1 MINIDKDYLITVDL
15 KNTKVKSDKTIFFYN
30 TDLNICNIFIKLI
43 CSDKDKTIPDD
54 LIVEL
59 AVLKP
64 ETNEFKPLD
73 ATLISKEDLLYQV
86 DLTTDYFDIVGKYS
100 CEIRVS
106 GTIENELKC
115 FTSEEFDYVVKP
127 NITAKLNKKIKND
140 KNLPVLEKLI
150 KDVKE
155 ITDGIN
161 KNEIQMKRDENLVG
175 DNKTIVGA
183 INQLREDV
191 KNSSTPY
198 DDTAIKADIQTL
210 KDNEVTL
217 VKDETSM
224 EGIKDN
230 EYPTLT
236 TTDKTLIGSINEVN
250 AQFKDIANLFTTEQT
265 TNSYKIKCG
274 NKVIAEIPIGGT
286 IPIEPVA
293 KKYTITNTLSNAIN
307 SNNATEIEENTSYVA
322 TITSIKGYKIDT
334 ITITMGE
341 NDITSTVYNEG
352 NINIPKVTGNIIIN
366 VSAIENVPLSK
377 PFTNTIFDIDTSKD
391 LFTIDSPTDVN
402 YKYKINDTVNNE
414 EIQMMSDMVN
424 VLKNYY
430 GSSNLSQ
437 YKDTIIKNRIDA
449 SSGSYTL
456 INYMNDVNVA
466 CALLFA
472 SGHGEIFGGI
482 FSMCNMYDSGYGE
495 WHCYKA
501 KINMPYINSSNEKVK
516 YTPTEQAINGS
527 NLTSTDKFKSYLKQ
541 CVAYVLEENGE
552 INIYSNGVK
561 FFHFDAP
568 ADFKKWDFGG
578 VSTGVINPNLMKMT
592 NHSAGSIALLNSS
605 FDEKDMDN
613 LYNYL
618 LSLDDLEEV
627 TSNVTSL
634 NLEKGDN
641 IQPIID
647 VKPITIKKSDC
658 IINSSSSN
666 GNVSIDSNGINAVH
680 NGTANV
686 TYTAKY
692 KKNTV
697 NKIINVN
704 VGKLQYTPTSVR
716 TSNKIIIQNPIDSIG
731 INEEYSLC
739 ALVLNAITEDKKTP
753 YEFADDNMVIFESGD
768 SSICSVKN
776 GVLKG
781 VSEGSTNI
789 VAKDITGT
797 ITTSMPIKVVQ
808 YNEYIPTDAETYK
821 VTLPCPTTNG
831 VLHIDNTNSEKTT
844 KAIQDLLAY
853 CTANNKRKI
862 IFPKGK
868 YLISPVY
875 DSIKIPSNLIIDFNN
890 SDINI
895 EESSKTATGYN
906 MILFENTQNSK
917 IINANIYGE
926 RFTMSASN
934 GAESCQSILF
944 TGTCYRSGLENCTI
958 SRSPGF
964 NIGARISGL
973 VRCPLKLTNIESGN
987 INNDGSVSNETVDYC
1002 YRSIDYID
1010 ISSLGAKFGLGNRQG
1025 YEGYLY
1031 LGARIYDIYFY
1042 DTNKQFISS
1051 LKDCLQYF
1059 LYDKPSNAKYA
1070 KVVFYQTTM
1079 PTKSDGDFGSV
1090 AMIYSHSCPN
1100 KCFIRNCT
1108 LEDSYSTAIQPNG
1121 GDNWVIENN
1130 IFRRNG
1136 YRDPASQIDWED
1148 GRNNIHGHIVRN
1160 NIFEDGGAVTFV
1172 GGSCMVFH
1180 NNILKNNALNHG
1192 DEVQNSRIWLN
1203 QFTGKKSIA
1212 NIKSKT
1218 DIVFSQ
1224 NYFND
1229 GAKYNLSPTSNVK
1242 FKIHGFENIIS

>member
-1 MINIDKDYLITVDL
+1 MKYM
-15 KNTKVKSDKTIFFYN
+15 KN
-30 TDLNICNIFIKLI
+30 
-43 CSDKDKTIPDD
+43 
-54 LIVEL
+54 
-59 AVLKP
+59 
-64 ETNEFKPLD
+64 
-73 ATLISKEDLLYQV
+73 
-86 DLTTDYFDIVGKYS
+86 KY
-100 CEIRVS
+100 
-106 GTIENELKC
+106 G
-115 FTSEEFDYVVKP
+115 
-127 NITAKLNKKIKND
+127 
-140 KNLPVLEKLI
+140 
-150 KDVKE
+150 
-155 ITDGIN
+155 
-161 KNEIQMKRDENLVG
+161 DENGNIVSFWSTD
-175 DNKTIVGA
+175 DNVLCEDGKT
-183 INQLREDV
+183 LRENLDDI
-191 KNSSTPY
+191 NS
-198 DDTAIKADIQTL
+198 QL
-210 KDNEVTL
+210 N
-217 VKDETSM
+217 
-224 EGIKDN
+224 
-230 EYPTLT
+230 
-236 TTDKTLIGSINEVN
+236 
-250 AQFKDIANLFTTEQT
+250 DIANLFTTEQT

-286 IPIEPVA
+286 IPVEPVA

-322 TITSIKGYKIDT
+322 TITSIEGYKIDT
-334 ITITMGE
+334 ITITMGG
-341 NDITSTVYNEG
+341 NDITSTVYSGG
-352 NINIPKVTGNIIIN
+352 NINIPKVTGNIVITAN
-366 VSAIENVPLSK
+366 AIEQAQLSK

-391 LFTIDSPTDVN
+391 LLTVDAPTDPN
-402 YKYKINDTVNNE
+402 YKYKLKDTVNNE
-414 EIQMMSDMVN
+414 EIQTYSDSFN
-424 VLKNYY
+424 VFNNYY
-430 GSSNLSQ
+430 GVSNLQ
-437 YKDTIIKNRIDA
+437 QHKDTIIKNRIDT
-449 SSGSYTL
+449 SSGSYTF
-456 INYMNDVNVA
+456 INYMNEINA
-466 CALLFA
+466 NCTLLF
-472 SGHGEIFGGI
+472 SSNHGEIFGGI
-482 FSMCNMYDSGYGE
+482 FSMCNAYDSSYGG
-495 WHCYKA
+495 WNCFKA
-501 KINMPYINSSNEKVK
+501 KINMPYINSSSEKVK
-516 YTPTEQAINGS
+516 YTPTEQSIDGS
-527 NLTSTDKFKSYLKQ
+527 TLTSSNKFKSYLKKSI
-541 CVAYVLEENGE
+541 AYVLEENGE
-552 INIYSNGVK
+552 INIYYNGVK

-568 ADFKKWDFGG
+568 VNFKKWDFGG
-578 VSTGVINPNLMKMT
+578 ISTGVINPNIMKMT
-592 NHSAGSIALLNSS
+592 NHSAGSVALLNSS
-605 FDEKDMDN
+605 FNEKDMDN

-618 LSLDDLEEV
+618 VSLDDLVEV

-666 GNVSIDSNGINAVH
+666 DNVSIDNNGINAIN
-680 NGTANV
+680 NGTANII
-686 TYTAKY
+686 YTAKY
-692 KKNTV
+692 KKKV
-697 NKIINVN
+697 VDKAINVN
-704 VGKLQYTPTSVR
+704 IDTLQYTPTSAR

-731 INEEYSLC
+731 INEEYSLY

-753 YEFADDNMVIFESGD
+753 YEFADDNIVIFESGD

-875 DSIKIPSNLIIDFNN
+875 DSINIPSNLIIDFNN

-895 EESSKTATGYN
+895 EESSKTATGYG
-906 MILFENTQNSK
+906 MIVFLNSEYSK
-917 IINANIYGE
+917 IINASIYGE
-926 RFTMSASN
+926 RFTMSASS

-958 SRSPGF
+958 SQSPGF
-964 NIGARISGL
+964 NIGASSRGL
-973 VRCPLKLTNIESGN
+973 IRCPFLLKNVESGN
-987 INNDGSVSNETVDYC
+987 INNDGSVSNETVDCC
-1002 YRSIDYID
+1002 YRSKDFIN
-1010 ISSLGAKFGLGNRQG
+1010 ISSLTGYNRIGFGNRQG

-1031 LGARIYDIYFY
+1031 LSARVYDIYFY
-1042 DTNKQFISS
+1042 DENKQFISS
-1051 LKDCLQYF
+1051 LKSCLQYF
-1059 LYDKPSNAKYA
+1059 IYEKPTNAKYA
-1070 KVVFYQTTM
+1070 KIVFYQTTM
-1079 PTKSDGDFGSV
+1079 PTKGDPDFNSI
-1090 AMIYSHSCPN
+1090 AMIYAQNTPN
-1100 KCFIRNCT
+1100 KCFIKNCI
-1108 LEDSYSTAIQPNG
+1108 LEDNYSTAIQLNS
-1121 GDNWVIENN
+1121 GDNWVMENN

-1180 NNILKNNALNHG
+1180 NNIFKNNALNHG

-1229 GAKYNLSPTSNVK
+1229 GAKYNLSPTSNVE
-1242 FKIHGFENIIS
+1242 FKIHEFENIIS